1 VKRKLGKEV
10 AAAENCA
17 KMALQKSLGAS
28 ESSGCTEKIVHTIIL
43 FEYLTKQLDPGNKID
58 DYNN

>member
-1 VKRKLGKEV
+1 V

-28 ESSGCTEKIVHTIIL
+28 DSSGCTEKIVQTIIL

-58 DYNN
+58 DLAIQ

>member
-10 AAAENCA
+10 AAAESCA

-28 ESSGCTEKIVHTIIL
+28 DSSGCTEKIVQTIIL
-43 FEYLTKQLDPGNKID
+43 FEYLINTVESWEK
-58 DYNN
+58 Y